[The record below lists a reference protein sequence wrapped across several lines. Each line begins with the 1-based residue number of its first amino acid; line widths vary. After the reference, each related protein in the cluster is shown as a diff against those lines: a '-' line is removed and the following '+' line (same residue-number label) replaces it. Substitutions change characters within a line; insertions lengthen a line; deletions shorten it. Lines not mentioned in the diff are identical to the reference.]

1 MIWFILAFAI
11 VVYLICTARPHF
23 GDCIALICAFAVF
36 ALLLNFVCGLFC
48 LLGPENTGVNARIRY
63 DYDLIPISEEEFVHF
78 NKNDTIVVRYDDGS
92 IATYRLENCIIDVI
106 EGDEVPHIYNKKI
119 TSYSD
124 FRAAFNMIPFIP
136 ERTYITLPTG
146 ISKPIT

>member
-1 MIWFILAFAI
+1 MIWVILAFAI

-23 GDCIALICAFAVF
+23 GDCIALICIFTMF
-36 ALLLNFVCGLFC
+36 ALFLNFVCGLFC
-48 LLGPENTGVNARIRY
+48 LLGSDQVGVNARIRY
-63 DYDLIPISEEEFVHF
+63 DYDLIPISEDEFVHF
-78 NKNDTIVVRYDDGS
+78 NKNDTIVVRYNDGS
-92 IATYRLENCIIDVI
+92 IATYRLENCIIDAI
-106 EGDEVPHIYNKKI
+106 EGNETPHIYNRKI

-124 FRAAFNMIPFIP
+124 VRMVFTIMPLES